1 MSVNVIYFPRTSQS
15 QKVEKIEKVKLIPN
29 LFTNLLNQ
37 YKKRQDELKQKKI
50 DFLKNE
56 AFKYFYDLLE
66 TPQIADVDL
75 PEFIYEEQRRRI
87 AYENASKAMLDVIA
101 NNRLNEC
108 YKKRIQEIKLNKKR
122 K

>member
-1 MSVNVIYFPRTSQS
+1 MSVNVIYFPRISQP
-15 QKVEKIEKVKLIPN
+15 QQVKKVEKVKLIPN

-37 YKKRQDELKQKKI
+37 YKKRQDELKQRKI

-87 AYENASKAMLDVIA
+87 AYENASRAMLDVIA
-101 NNRLNEC
+101 NNAVEEC